1 MENTNNEINDASTRS
16 NILYQYCSEE
26 WHPIIAQNQVL
37 LNKKKGELLFSAGEK
52 VKGIYLIIKGKVKV
66 VSPSYNNEEHIHRL
80 SGNGKILGHRGFAAL
95 LYPISA
101 VALTDLSVSFIP
113 NDIFKILI
121 KTNPSLSF
129 YLIEFFAEDLRQSE
143 ERMKNLMYSDV
154 KNRIA
159 KVLLT
164 LIDSF
169 GYDEKE
175 LNKLSY
181 SLSRKDFASMA
192 GVTYETVIRTLKEF
206 QEKKFI
212 KLEGKEIFII
222 NHNNLRDFA
231 FSIKS
236 IS

>member
-1 MENTNNEINDASTRS
+1 MEKTLNKNNDTAIRNT
-16 NILYQYCSEE
+16 ILYEYCSEE
-26 WHPIIAQNQVL
+26 WHPIIDHNQII
-37 LNKKKGELLFSAGEK
+37 LNKKKGELIFSTGEQ
-52 VKGIYLIIKGKVKV
+52 VKGIYIIINGKVKV
-66 VSPSYNNEEHIHRL
+66 VSPSFNNEEHIHRL
-80 SGNGKILGHRGFAAL
+80 TGDGKILGHRGFSAQY
-95 LYPISA
+95 YPISA
-101 VALTDLSVSFIP
+101 IALTDLTIVFVP
-113 NDIFKILI
+113 NEIFKILI

-129 YLIEFFAEDLRQSE
+129 YMIEFFAEDLRQSE

-192 GVTYETVIRTLKEF
+192 GVTYETVIRTLKDF
-206 QEKKFI
+206 QDKKFI

-222 NHNNLRDFA
+222 NLNSLRDFV
-231 FSIKS
+231 FSK
-236 IS
+236 

>member
-1 MENTNNEINDASTRS
+1 MENLLRKNTDTTFGHTLLHE
-16 NILYQYCSEE
+16 YCSEE
-26 WHPIIAQNQVL
+26 WHPIIDHHQIS
-37 LNKKKGELLFSAGEK
+37 LNKKKGEVIFSAGEH
-52 VKGIYLIIKGKVKV
+52 VKGIYIIIKGKVKV
-66 VSPSYNNEEHIHRL
+66 VSPSFNNEEHIHRL
-80 SGNGKILGHRGFAAL
+80 AGDGKILGHRGFSSMY
-95 LYPISA
+95 YPISA
-101 VALTDLSVSFIP
+101 IALTDLTLSFIP

-175 LNKLSY
+175 VNKLSY

-192 GVTYETVIRTLKEF
+192 GVTYETVIRTLKDF
-206 QEKKFI
+206 QDKKFI

-222 NHNNLRDFA
+222 NLNSLRDFVFA
-231 FSIKS
+231 K
-236 IS
+236 